1 MTKRVSVKGKGAD
14 LFFGDLA
21 PPIKQEAAVDL
32 GSPSA
37 PDAPIGF
44 MLSSPVA
51 ESPLLPAKNKRS
63 VGSKASQPSARRD
76 TPPGPS
82 VPGSFNSKLESSEAY
97 ELASELADTALPGAA
112 DAIESIR
119 KVVKVPGREVSFVRL
134 SPEEKAKVVDIVYTY
149 RRQGQKTTEN
159 EISRIALN
167 FLLHDYDEHG
177 ECSVLARVLA
187 ALSA

>member
-21 PPIKQEAAVDL
+21 PPIKQGAEVDL
-32 GSPSA
+32 ASPSA
-37 PDAPIGF
+37 PDAPSD
-44 MLSSPVA
+44 MLSPPVA
-51 ESPLLPAKNKRS
+51 KFPPLPAENNLV
-63 VGSKASQPSARRD
+63 VGSKAGQPSARRG
-76 TPPGPS
+76 TLLRHS
-82 VPGSFNSKLESSEAY
+82 VPEVNGELASSEAQ
-97 ELASELADTALPGAA
+97 ELASELANTSALSAA
-112 DAIESIR
+112 DAIEPIR

-134 SPEEKAKVVDIVYTY
+134 SPEEKTRVVDIVYTY

-177 ECSVLARVLA
+177 ELSVLARVLA
-187 ALSA
+187 ALRA